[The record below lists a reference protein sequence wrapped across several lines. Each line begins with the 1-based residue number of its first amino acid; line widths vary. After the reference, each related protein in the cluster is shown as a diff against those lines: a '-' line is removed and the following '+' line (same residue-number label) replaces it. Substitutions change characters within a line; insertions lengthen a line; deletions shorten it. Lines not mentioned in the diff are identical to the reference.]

1 MKRTLIFTVIALL
14 ACGLM
19 VQVSQAAD
27 LKFAWEYTAEEQ
39 ANIEGFKLYRDGVT
53 EEAVIPANART
64 VTIPRQTDK
73 QSHSYH
79 LTAFNAEEESGPSGT
94 AIDVYS
100 TKKLMRVEGV
110 LSLEVVE

>member
-1 MKRTLIFTVIALL
+1 MNKIILTILALL
-14 ACGLM
+14 LFAIP
-19 VQVSQAAD
+19 SFAAE
-27 LKFAWEYTAEEQ
+27 LKFAWEYTPEEQ
-39 ANIEGFKLYRDGVT
+39 ANVEGFKLYRDGVT
-53 EEAVIPANART
+53 EEAVIPADART

-110 LSLEVVE
+110 LSLEVIE